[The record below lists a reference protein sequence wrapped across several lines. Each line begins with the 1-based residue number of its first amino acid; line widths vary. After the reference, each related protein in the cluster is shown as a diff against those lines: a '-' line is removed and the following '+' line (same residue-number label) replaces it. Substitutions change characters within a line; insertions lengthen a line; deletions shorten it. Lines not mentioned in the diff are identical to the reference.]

1 MAFVQARAGAA
12 FSRDIEEYPEGIIIP
27 VDKPYR
33 WTSADVVRKIK
44 WAACRHFG
52 RRGLKVGHA
61 GTLDPLATGVLLVC
75 VGKATRLADTL
86 QRHDKEYIAEMIF
99 GATTPSYDREKDID
113 CMYPTDGV
121 SENSLRRALEGFIG
135 EQEQVAP
142 LFSAKSVDGV
152 RAYEMA
158 RRAYKAALRDGGK
171 FDHSEVELLS
181 RQRIRISRLE
191 LLAFSSGNAD
201 SSASGFKTAADAAP
215 DMAAKALPDS
225 PANAVSNETTPP
237 CHSEPERNTCC
248 HSERS
253 EESADRHSALRPNPR
268 IKVID
273 TSALDL
279 PRATILVQCSK
290 GTYIRALAR
299 DIGESL
305 GSGAFLNSLRRT
317 RTGDFSI
324 KDCLSVQQAIDLFA
338 ASPSATARHPA
349 DPDIFRRTV

>member
-12 FSRDIEEYPEGIIIP
+12 FSRDIEDYPEGIVIP

-33 WTSADVVRKIK
+33 WTSADVVRKLK

-52 RRGLKVGHA
+52 KRGLKVGHA

-75 VGKATRLADTL
+75 VGKATRLADTF

-113 CMYPTDGV
+113 CICPTDGV
-121 SENSLRRALEGFIG
+121 SEESLRRTLEGYTG

-158 RRAYKAALRDGGK
+158 RRAYKAALREGSR

-181 RQRIRISRLE
+181 RQRISISRLE
-191 LLAFSSGNAD
+191 LLAFSRHNAD
-201 SSASGFKTAADAAP
+201 SSASSLKMTETRVHGMTA
-215 DMAAKALPDS
+215 
-225 PANAVSNETTPP
+225 NNE
-237 CHSEPERNTCC
+237 E
-248 HSERS
+248 
-253 EESADRHSALRPNPR
+253 SALRPNPR

-273 TSALDL
+273 TSKLDL

-324 KDCLSVQQAIDLFA
+324 GDCLSIQQALDLF
-338 ASPSATARHPA
+338 
-349 DPDIFRRTV
+349 TVS